1 MISLLKRL
9 WWLWANALGVKT
21 GSTNAEADV
30 IALIRTALA
39 LATLFNVPVGI
50 MIVAGIIRHWNN
62 VP

>member
-1 MISLLKRL
+1 MIALLKRL

>member
-1 MISLLKRL
+1 MIALLRRL

-21 GSTNAEADV
+21 GSTNAEADA

>member
-39 LATLFNVPVGI
+39 LATLYNVPVGI